1 MVGGAGSLWAARV
14 HRPVGLRAPLT
25 GPGDPAGRRAPFDR
39 PGRRVESR
47 VMNPTLNVTAKWV
60 GGIIATFVIAIVIY
74 LAFVFQVY
82 LLAWIVEFIAW
93 IFG

>member
-1 MVGGAGSLWAARV
+1 
-14 HRPVGLRAPLT
+14 
-25 GPGDPAGRRAPFDR
+25 
-39 PGRRVESR
+39 
-47 VMNPTLNVTAKWV
+47 MNPTLNVTAKWV
-60 GGIIATFVIAIVIY
+60 GSIIATFVIAIVIY